1 MKYGLYKK
9 EQGDCAVVEKIEN
22 PKADESVR
30 PLLKWTGGKRAL
42 APEIVPLLE
51 GYGRYFEPFFGGG
64 AVFFK
69 LYPES
74 SMLSD
79 LNPEL
84 INCYE
89 TTKNHPEELIAS
101 LKRLKNTEE
110 TYYKVRASAPRTA
123 VNRAAR
129 FIYLCALSFNGI
141 YRVNLSGQFNVPYG
155 RKKHIDPCDASLIRS
170 ISKRLKTC
178 EILCADFEQSALKA
192 VAGDC
197 VYFDPP
203 YTVAHGNNGF
213 VKYNEKI
220 FSWKDQERLEAVAR
234 RLATQG
240 VRVVI
245 SNADHPSLRTLYKA
259 FNVKTVER
267 WSKISA
273 TTEGRKKITECVFYL
288 GGKHD
293 R

>member
-1 MKYGLYKK
+1 MNTT
-9 EQGDCAVVEKIEN
+9 IEPN
-22 PKADESVR
+22 AIDSIK

-42 APEIVPLLE
+42 AQEIVPLLQ
-51 GYGRYFEPFFGGG
+51 GRGRYFEPFFGGG
-64 AVFFK
+64 AVFFQ
-69 LYPES
+69 LRPDNAV
-74 SMLSD
+74 LSD

-89 TTKNHPEELIAS
+89 VAKTQPEQLIAS

-110 TYYKVRASAPRTA
+110 AYYKVRASTPRTA
-123 VNRAAR
+123 VTRAAR
-129 FIYLCALSFNGI
+129 FIYLCTLSFNGI

-155 RKKHIDPCDASLIRS
+155 RKKHIDPCNPDLIRS
-170 ISKRLKTC
+170 ISERLQKS
-178 EILCADFEQSALKA
+178 ELLCADFEKTAMKA

-220 FSWKDQERLEAVAR
+220 FSWRDQERLEAVSR
-234 RLATQG
+234 KLATNG

-245 SNADHPSLRTLYKA
+245 SNADHPSLRKLYKA
-259 FNVKTVER
+259 FNVRTIER

-288 GGKHD
+288 GGNDD

>member
-1 MKYGLYKK
+1 VKYGLYKK

-178 EILCADFEQSALKA
+178 EILCADFEQSALKGRRRSIA
-192 VAGDC
+192 SILTHRIPWPMETMGLLSTTKR
-197 VYFDPP
+197 YSLGK
-203 YTVAHGNNGF
+203 TKNGL
-213 VKYNEKI
+213 KQL
-220 FSWKDQERLEAVAR
+220 QEGLQLKVSE
-234 RLATQG
+234 L
-240 VRVVI
+240 
-245 SNADHPSLRTLYKA
+245 
-259 FNVKTVER
+259 
-267 WSKISA
+267 
-273 TTEGRKKITECVFYL
+273 
-288 GGKHD
+288 
-293 R
+293 

>member
-1 MKYGLYKK
+1 M
-9 EQGDCAVVEKIEN
+9 EKIEN

-259 FNVKTVER
+259 FDVKTVER

-288 GGKHD
+288 GGNHD

>member
-1 MKYGLYKK
+1 VKYGLYKK

-259 FNVKTVER
+259 FDVKTVER

-288 GGKHD
+288 GGNHD

>member
-1 MKYGLYKK
+1 MAKL
-9 EQGDCAVVEKIEN
+9 EN
-22 PKADESVR
+22 RDAIDSIR

-42 APEIVPLLE
+42 APEIVPLLQ
-51 GYGRYFEPFFGGG
+51 GYARYFEPFFGGG
-64 AVFFK
+64 ALFFQ
-69 LYPES
+69 LYPKTS
-74 SMLSD
+74 VLSD

-89 TTKNHPEELIAS
+89 ITKKLPEELITS
-101 LKRLKNTEE
+101 LKRLRNTEE
-110 TYYKVRASAPRTA
+110 NYYKVRASTPRTA
-123 VNRAAR
+123 VTRAAR

-155 RKKHIDPCDASLIRS
+155 HKEHIAPCDADRIRL
-170 ISKRLKTC
+170 ISKRLQTC
-178 EILCADFEQSALKA
+178 EILCADFELAATKA
-192 VAGDC
+192 ILGDC

-220 FSWKDQERLEAVAR
+220 FSWKDQERLEALAR
-234 RLATQG
+234 KLATQG
-240 VRVVI
+240 VRVVV
-245 SNADHPSLRTLYKA
+245 SNADHPSIRKLYEA
-259 FNVKTVER
+259 FNVLTIER

-273 TTEGRKKITECVFYL
+273 TAAGRKKITECVFYL
-288 GGKHD
+288 GGNND

>member
-1 MKYGLYKK
+1 MRVYKN
-9 EQGDCAVVEKIEN
+9 EQGECAVVAKLEN
-22 PKADESVR
+22 SDVNGSVR

-42 APEIVPLLE
+42 APEIIPLLE

-64 AVFFK
+64 AVFFQ
-69 LYPES
+69 LYPKS
-74 SMLSD
+74 SVLSD

-89 TTKNHPEELIAS
+89 TTKKHPEELIAS

-123 VNRAAR
+123 VTRAAR

-155 RKKHIDPCDASLIRS
+155 RKEHIYPCDADLIRS
-170 ISKRLKTC
+170 ISKRLQTC
-178 EILCADFEQSALKA
+178 EILCADFEQSASKA
-192 VAGDC
+192 IVGDC

-220 FSWKDQERLEAVAR
+220 FSWKDQERLEAFAR
-234 RLATQG
+234 KLAAQG
-240 VRVVI
+240 VRVVV
-245 SNADHPSLRTLYKA
+245 SNADHPSIRGLYKA
-259 FNVKTVER
+259 FNVRTVER

-273 TTEGRKKITECVFYL
+273 AAEGRKKITECVFYL
-288 GGKHD
+288 GGQQ
-293 R
+293 

>member
-1 MKYGLYKK
+1 MS
-9 EQGDCAVVEKIEN
+9 KIESSR
-22 PKADESVR
+22 KVQSVR

-42 APEIVPLLE
+42 TPEIIPLLE
-51 GYGRYFEPFFGGG
+51 GYDRYFEPFFGGG
-64 AVFFK
+64 AMFFQ
-69 LYPES
+69 LGPNS
-74 SMLSD
+74 SVLSD

-84 INCYE
+84 INCY
-89 TTKNHPEELIAS
+89 KIAKSHPEDLINS

-110 TYYKVRASAPRTA
+110 TYYKVRATAPRTE
-123 VNRAAR
+123 VSRVAR
-129 FIYLCALSFNGI
+129 FIYLCTLSFNGI

-155 RKKHIDPCDASLIRS
+155 RKEHISPCNEELIRS
-170 ISKRLKTC
+170 ISTQLQNS
-178 EILCADFEQSALKA
+178 EIICADFEKSALKA
-192 VAGDC
+192 QAGDC
-197 VYFDPP
+197 IYFDPP

-234 RLATQG
+234 KLASQG

-259 FNVKTVER
+259 FNVLTLER

-273 TTEGRKKITECVFYL
+273 TATGRKKITECVFYL
-288 GGKHD
+288 GGKQ
-293 R
+293 

>member
-1 MKYGLYKK
+1 MAKVDTSERG
-9 EQGDCAVVEKIEN
+9 Q
-22 PKADESVR
+22 SVR

-42 APEIVPLLE
+42 TQEITPLLTNN
-51 GYGRYFEPFFGGG
+51 GRYFEPFFGGG
-64 AVFFK
+64 AVFFQLRPK
-69 LYPES
+69 NS
-74 SMLSD
+74 VLSD

-89 TTKNHPEELIAS
+89 TTKSHPEELIDS
-101 LKRLKNTEE
+101 LKRLRNSEE
-110 TYYKVRASAPRTA
+110 TYYKIRATSPRTA
-123 VNRAAR
+123 VSRAAR

-155 RKKHIDPCDASLIRS
+155 RKEHIDPCDTDLIRS
-170 ISKRLKTC
+170 ISSQLQSS
-178 EILCADFEQSALKA
+178 ELLCADFEQSALEAKT
-192 VAGDC
+192 GDC

-213 VKYNEKI
+213 IKYNEKI

-234 RLATQG
+234 KLAAQG

-245 SNADHPSLRTLYKA
+245 SNADHPSLRALYKA

-273 TTEGRKKITECVFYL
+273 TAAGRKKITECVFYL
-288 GGKHD
+288 GDSHD
-293 R
+293 RKHSKVK

>member
-1 MKYGLYKK
+1 MAKL
-9 EQGDCAVVEKIEN
+9 ED
-22 PKADESVR
+22 PKVDDLAR

-64 AVFFK
+64 AVFFR
-69 LYPES
+69 LCPRS
-74 SMLSD
+74 SVLSD
-79 LNPEL
+79 LNTEL
-84 INCYE
+84 VNCYE
-89 TTKNHPEELIAS
+89 TTKSHPEELIAS

-110 TYYKVRASAPRTA
+110 TYYKVRASAPRTE
-123 VNRAAR
+123 VTRAAR
-129 FIYLCALSFNGI
+129 FIYLCNLSFNGI

-155 RKKHIDPCDASLIRS
+155 RKDHIDPCDADLIRS
-170 ISKRLKTC
+170 ISKRLQTC
-178 EILCADFEQSALKA
+178 EILCADFEQSTINA

-220 FSWKDQERLEAVAR
+220 FSWKDQERLESVAR
-234 RLATQG
+234 KLAAQG

-245 SNADHPSLRTLYKA
+245 SNADHPSLRSLYKA
-259 FNVKTVER
+259 FNVRTVER

-273 TTEGRKKITECVFYL
+273 TAEGRKKITECVFYL
-288 GGKHD
+288 GGQP
-293 R
+293 